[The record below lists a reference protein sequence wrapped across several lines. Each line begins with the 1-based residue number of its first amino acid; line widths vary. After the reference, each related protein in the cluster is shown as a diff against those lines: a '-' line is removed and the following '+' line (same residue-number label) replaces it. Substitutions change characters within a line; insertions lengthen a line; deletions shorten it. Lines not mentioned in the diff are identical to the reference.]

1 MEAGWVTGFGERK
14 VGLGEWEVEP
24 IIHQCDSSK
33 RATYLPRVEGAR
45 RVSTAANRVLVI
57 GSGGSVHNLRM
68 LKREGPP
75 DPWALGFEGWLRQ
88 TIEGGDFDSLIEP
101 SAHPSEF
108 TRAHPSVEYFA
119 PLVVAWAASGRDQ
132 PGRRFATGLMYGNLE
147 TSGYAFGDTD

>member
-1 MEAGWVTGFGERK
+1 MEAEYANGFGERK
-14 VGLGEWEVEP
+14 VGFGEWEVEP

-33 RATYLPRVEGAR
+33 RATYLP
-45 RVSTAANRVLVI
+45 S
-57 GSGGSVHNLRM
+57 
-68 LKREGPP
+68 
-75 DPWALGFEGWLRQ
+75 
-88 TIEGGDFDSLIEP
+88 GDFDSLIEP